1 LFRQVSGIEKT
12 SFYHSQFF
20 PQKEFPMSQELN
32 LFVSVFIKLFFLLT
46 PFFVLSAFL
55 SMTKELNTPARRRL
69 ARRVT
74 LAVTVIGCLLSVA
87 GNAIFTVF
95 GITLDAFRIGAG
107 ALLFL
112 SAVSLVRGTRVEPTV
127 ETDGDIS
134 VVPLAIP
141 ITIGPATVGAL
152 LIIGASV
159 DTLLERVISMA
170 AFVCASL
177 SVGLMLMAA
186 NSIERVLG
194 RLGLSILSKITGLI
208 LSALSAQIVFTG
220 IKGMLEL

>member
-1 LFRQVSGIEKT
+1 M
-12 SFYHSQFF
+12 
-20 PQKEFPMSQELN
+20 PQDVN
-32 LFVSVFIKLFFLLT
+32 LFVSIYIKLFFLLT

-55 SMTKELNTPARRRL
+55 SMTKEMDVPARKRL
-69 ARRVT
+69 ALRVC
-74 LAVTVIGCLLSVA
+74 LAVTVAGCVLSLT
-87 GNAIFTVF
+87 GNAIFNVF

-112 SAVSLVRGTRVEPTV
+112 SAVSLVRGTRVDPPKEI
-127 ETDGDIS
+127 DGDIS

-152 LIIGASV
+152 LVIGAGV
-159 DTLLERVISMA
+159 DSLMERFISIG

-177 SVGLMLMAA
+177 SVGLMLLAA
-186 NSIERVLG
+186 TSIERVVG
-194 RLGLSILSKITGLI
+194 RMGLTILSKLTGLI

-220 IKGMLEL
+220 IKGMLHL